1 VSPSLSSTPTA
12 YAISPDSGQHWAAEG
27 AWLVDDGIYRIP
39 LPLPSDVLKAVNVYV
54 IVADDGLTMIDGG
67 WAIDVAREVL
77 ERGLRQLGAGFGDIR
92 RFLVTHVHRD
102 HYSMAA
108 ALGREFG
115 ADVALGA
122 EEKATLD
129 VLNDHARPR
138 TETPFFASLVSA
150 GAEELADRWNQVENA
165 VPDQAVWLY
174 PNTWLVGD
182 HAISVGSRTLQAV
195 HTPGHTA
202 GHYVFAERIAEL
214 LFAGDHVLPTI
225 TPSIGFTMPP
235 APDPL
240 GDFMASLT
248 KVRALPDMRV
258 LPAHGPVAPSSH
270 ARVDE
275 LLVHH
280 EQRLAKTLAAL
291 ANGSLTAFDVAHE
304 LGWTRHERSFDEL
317 DLFNQGIAA
326 METKAHLELLV
337 ARGMA
342 ARAKSPEGVVRFK
355 RVRSN
360 KCHEGRY
367 DDRRFRD
374 DAVVEGARSAF
385 DTTSCSRGTP

>member
-1 VSPSLSSTPTA
+1 
-12 YAISPDSGQHWAAEG
+12 
-27 AWLVDDGIYRIP
+27 
-39 LPLPSDVLKAVNVYV
+39 
-54 IVADDGLTMIDGG
+54 
-67 WAIDVAREVL
+67 
-77 ERGLRQLGAGFGDIR
+77 
-92 RFLVTHVHRD
+92 
-102 HYSMAA
+102 
-108 ALGREFG
+108 
-115 ADVALGA
+115 
-122 EEKATLD
+122 

-150 GAEELADRWNQVENA
+150 GAEELAHRWNQVENA

-174 PNTWLVGD
+174 PDTWLVGD
-182 HAISVGSRTLQAV
+182 HAIPVGSRTLQAV

-291 ANGSLTAFDVAHE
+291 ANGCLTAFDAAHH
-304 LGWTRHERSFDEL
+304 LAWTRHERSFDEL

-342 ARAKSPEGVVRFK
+342 ARATSPEGVVRFT
-355 RVRSN
+355 RV
-360 KCHEGRY
+360 
-367 DDRRFRD
+367 
-374 DAVVEGARSAF
+374 SAEQI
-385 DTTSCSRGTP
+385 P

>member
-1 VSPSLSSTPTA
+1 MIPSFSSTPTA
-12 YAISPDSGQHWAAEG
+12 YAISPDSGRHWAAEG
-27 AWLVDDGIYRIP
+27 AWHVDDGIYRIP

-54 IVADDGLTMIDGG
+54 IEADDGLTMIDGG

-77 ERGLRQLGAGFGDIR
+77 ERCLRQLDAGFGDIR

-108 ALGREFG
+108 ALGMEFG

-150 GAEELADRWNQVENA
+150 GAEELAERWNQVENA

-174 PNTWLVGD
+174 PDTWLVGD
-182 HAISVGSRTLQAV
+182 HAIPVGSRTLQAV

-202 GHYVFAERIAEL
+202 GHYVFAERSAEL

-235 APDPL
+235 APNPL

-248 KVRALPDMRV
+248 KVRALPDLQV

-270 ARVDE
+270 ARVDQ

-280 EQRLAKTLAAL
+280 ELRLAKTLAAL
-291 ANGSLTAFDVAHE
+291 ANGSVTALDVAHE

-337 ARGMA
+337 ARGQA
-342 ARAKSPEGVVRFK
+342 GRAMTSAGVIRFTSKSL
-355 RVRSN
+355 S
-360 KCHEGRY
+360 
-367 DDRRFRD
+367 
-374 DAVVEGARSAF
+374 
-385 DTTSCSRGTP
+385 